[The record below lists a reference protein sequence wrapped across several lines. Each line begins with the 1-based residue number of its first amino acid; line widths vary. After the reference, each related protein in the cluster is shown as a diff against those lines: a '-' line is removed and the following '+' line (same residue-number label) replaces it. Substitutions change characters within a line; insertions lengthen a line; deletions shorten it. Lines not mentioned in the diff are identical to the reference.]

1 MGDYYEFSDKLLNF
15 IEDIK
20 YNIKNKLKSTLR
32 YKKIKLHK
40 TLNLEIV
47 IYKCQ
52 RIEINIFTK
61 YLDLY
66 ELFRNEL
73 IENQNE
79 LIKLCKYQSYIYS
92 NSTINYN
99 HIVNIKEFEKT
110 QNRDICYNYIVKYY
124 N

>member
-20 YNIKNKLKSTLR
+20 YNIKNKLKSTLKS
-32 YKKIKLHK
+32 KKIKLHK

-52 RIEINIFTK
+52 HIEINIFTK

-66 ELFRNEL
+66 EIFRNKL